1 MARVKEAAGP
11 QFAMYAGTLTGAMQG
26 DVLTLTVAAPLIQQQ
41 LEREKLPA
49 LFAETASAMLGR
61 PVRAQVRVRG
71 AKTDGDPFDDLVS
84 RGGKYS
90 GLVDIQ

>member
-1 MARVKEAAGP
+1 MR
-11 QFAMYAGTLTGAMQG
+11 G
-26 DVLTLTVAAPLIQQQ
+26 DILTLTVASALMQQQ
-41 LEREKLPA
+41 LERDKLPA